1 MRPVLRRL
9 AYLVLPALILLLP
22 ASASAFP
29 LTNCTLV
36 LTSFDNGG
44 VQLDSAT
51 VGATDATETNP
62 FDVEFDGTV
71 EWVGTMGPLVIK
83 DHHWS
88 VSIFNV
94 PTPLSGGDP
103 NEGGDVDGDGTVEV
117 GANLPI
123 NLVGLFYVSGSISG
137 AGGECSGSGWAK
149 LAGDP
154 IGSIGFWLFLIL
166 IALGLF
172 MMYRGYK
179 GAGAWAVLG
188 GVIFGLGGA
197 LGLITFA
204 LMLAGSWTPLAAL
217 GVGLLMG
224 IVLAI
229 IGPKPEAAPPP
240 AA

>member
-9 AYLVLPALILLLP
+9 MYLVLPALILLLP

-36 LTSFDNGG
+36 LTSFDKDE

-51 VGATDATETNP
+51 VSATDATQTNP

-88 VSIFNV
+88 VSIFNI

-103 NEGGDVDGDGTVEV
+103 NEGGDVDGDGTVQV
-117 GANLPI
+117 GENLPI
-123 NLVGLFYVSGSISG
+123 KLVGLFYVSGSIAG
-137 AGGECSGSGWAK
+137 TGGECSGSGWAK

-154 IGSIGFWLFLIL
+154 IGSIGFWAFLIL
-166 IALGLF
+166 LILGLF
-172 MMYRGYK
+172 MMYKGYA

-188 GVIFGLGGA
+188 GLIFGLGGA
-197 LGLITFA
+197 LGLITFS
-204 LMLAGSWTPLAAL
+204 LMLVGSWTPLAAI

-224 IVLAI
+224 IVIAMV
-229 IGPKPEAAPPP
+229 GPKQVAPPS